1 MPYKLGIYG
10 PLTEEALTAYRK
22 FGIDAVF
29 TNLGGDPE
37 SGKAVKRAKEWGLK
51 VYACTW
57 TFKAPRKDEAFRIE
71 NIQGERMLWN
81 GTGCPNNE
89 AVRENNLAWVRA
101 VSGNLE
107 VDGITLDG
115 VRFPSPGSG
124 LASFLSCF
132 CPYCRK
138 KAEDLEYGLPSIRE
152 TLKTSGFR
160 DLLAL
165 MKSYLGPLTASS
177 RVEELRRWT
186 NFRRQSI
193 NEHIVNV
200 KKTVEGLN
208 PKMEV
213 GAATFTPS
221 LAPLVG
227 QNYKDLGQILD
238 FVQPMVYH
246 RGEGIA
252 CINHE
257 LAKFAEDSFREEES
271 QAIALKDLYDLLGWE
286 DLDLPLKIHELKRD
300 GLPLTVIKR
309 ETQRAK
315 KLMGK
320 DGAKLTP
327 IIFIHNSSP
336 KELKDLIKQ
345 AQKLK
350 TESLTYYAYYESLK
364 KAVINP

>member
-10 PLTEEALTAYRK
+10 PLTEEALTTYRRL
-22 FGIDAVF
+22 GIDAVF
-29 TNLGGDPE
+29 TSLGGDAE
-37 SGKAVKRAKEWGLK
+37 SGKAVKRAKERGLK

-57 TFKAPRKDEAFRIE
+57 TFKAPQRDEALWVE
-71 NIQGERMLWN
+71 NIQGEKILWN
-81 GTGCPNNE
+81 GTGCPNNGK
-89 AVRENNLAWVRA
+89 VRENNLAWVRA
-101 VSGNLE
+101 VSENLE

-132 CPYCRK
+132 CPYCEE
-138 KAEDLEYGLPSIRE
+138 KAENLEYDLPSIRK
-152 TLKTSGFR
+152 TLKTSSFQ

-177 RVEELRRWT
+177 RVKELREWA
-186 NFRRQSI
+186 NLRRQSI

-200 KKTVEGLN
+200 KKTVESLN

-227 QNYKDLGQILD
+227 QNYNDLGQILD
-238 FVQPMVYH
+238 FLQPMVYH

-257 LAKFAEDSFREEES
+257 LAKFVEDFFSEEES
-271 QAIALKDLYDLLGWE
+271 QARALKALYDLLGWTE
-286 DLDLPLKIHELKRD
+286 LDLPLNLQGLKRD
-300 GLPLTVIKR
+300 GLPLMVIKR
-309 ETQRAK
+309 ETERVK

-336 KELKDLIKQ
+336 KEFKELIKQ

-350 TESLTYYAYYESLK
+350 TEGLVYFAYYENLK
-364 KAVINP
+364 EAT